1 MSDTA
6 ELLKKIPYPLALLTC
21 RLGDIRNGMPISWFT
36 QVSSDPPLVMTAIK
50 TSRYT
55 HDMVK
60 NSGVFA
66 IVFLD
71 ANQTD
76 LVARFKDKSP
86 DKAKKFEG
94 LKVSETPAGCPV
106 LEDSLG
112 WLECK
117 VITSIKPGDHT
128 LFIAEITASKLIRT
142 GEGLTL
148 AHYGKDY
155 HYGIK

>member
-1 MSDTA
+1 MFESG

-21 RLGDIRNGMPISWFT
+21 RLGDVRNGMPISWLT
-36 QVSSDPPLVMTAIK
+36 QVSSEPPLIMAAIK

-60 NSGVFA
+60 NSGIFA
-66 IVFLD
+66 IVFLE
-71 ANQTD
+71 ATQTD
-76 LVARFKDKSP
+76 LIGRFKDKSP
-86 DKAKKFEG
+86 DKGKKFEG
-94 LKVSETPAGCPV
+94 LKVSETPSGCPV

-117 VITSIKPGDHT
+117 VISSLKPGDHT
-128 LFIAEITASKLIRT
+128 LFIAQISASKLLKK

-148 AHYGKDY
+148 AHYGKNY